1 MRWLYVPNENTEG
14 DQIGPRM
21 AFEKLQQEG
30 FFSAYAVYSYL
41 VRGTA
46 VNCHQEA
53 LNEFIESARAFAP
66 DVIFI
71 QHPSNG
77 YPMDRAWLRQ
87 LKSIASKPKLVL
99 FEADAYGHVIK
110 KMDATLRAV
119 IAETDMCFFVG
130 MGSMAEMAL
139 DAGAQKV
146 RFAPHSYDS
155 QRYGTSWTQH

>member
-87 LKSIASKPKLVL
+87 LKSLPASRSWCYLKQMPMVMSS
-99 FEADAYGHVIK
+99 K
-110 KMDATLRAV
+110 KWMRLSV
-119 IAETDMCFFVG
+119 
-130 MGSMAEMAL
+130 
-139 DAGAQKV
+139 Q
-146 RFAPHSYDS
+146 
-155 QRYGTSWTQH
+155 